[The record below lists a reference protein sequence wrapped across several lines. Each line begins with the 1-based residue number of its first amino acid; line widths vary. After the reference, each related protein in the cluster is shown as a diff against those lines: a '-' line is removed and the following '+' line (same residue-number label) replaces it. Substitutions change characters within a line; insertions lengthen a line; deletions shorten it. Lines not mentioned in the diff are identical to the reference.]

1 MPSFRIGLRDVAS
14 FARGC
19 AFLSCGGGGELALA
33 ELLARDR
40 LSEAGPVPVVDLDAL
55 EDDSLVMS
63 CGMMGT
69 PLVFEER
76 LLTGDEP
83 FELLQAVER
92 EHGKRVAAV
101 MPFLLA
107 GANGLISLG
116 WAAALGLPL
125 ADADGMER
133 PKPRLITA
141 MGVAGVA
148 ATPACLVDGAGGL
161 VTIRVDDRGRFVE
174 AAVAATAGLGGVSA
188 IAFDVMDA
196 ATARRATVRSTVS
209 RALSIGRAGG
219 AGRPTVS
226 AMTESAG
233 GRVLGHGRVIDVEPR
248 TAGERA
254 YGTMLIDTDTGLLRI
269 VFREEYLLAI
279 QRGRSSAAT
288 PEIITVLD
296 AEIGWP
302 ISVDEVRRGQLVTV
316 VATPCDAVWH
326 TAAGLAVAGPEAL
339 GLPLAA
345 LAA

>member
-1 MPSFRIGLRDVAS
+1 MSSFRIGLRDVAS
-14 FARGC
+14 LARGC

-33 ELLARDR
+33 ELLARGR
-40 LSEAGPVPVVDLDAL
+40 LGESGPVPVVDLEKL

-83 FELLQAVER
+83 FELLRAVER
-92 EHGKRVAAV
+92 EHGKSVAAV

-116 WAAALGLPL
+116 WASALGLPL
-125 ADADGMER
+125 VDADGMER

-141 MGVAGVA
+141 MGVAGVP

-161 VTIRVDDRGRFVE
+161 VTIRVGDRSRFVE
-174 AAVAATAGLGGVSA
+174 AAIAATSGLGGVAS

-196 ATARRATVRSTVS
+196 ATARRSTVRSTVS

-219 AGRPTVS
+219 AGRPIVA
-226 AMTESAG
+226 AMTASAG
-233 GRVLGHGRVIDVEPR
+233 GRELGHGRVVDVESR
-248 TAGERA
+248 TAGARA
-254 YGTMLIDTDTGLLRI
+254 YGTMLIDSDTGLLRVI
-269 VFREEYLLAI
+269 FREEYLLAI
-279 QRGRSSAAT
+279 QGGRSSAAT

-296 AEIGWP
+296 AETGWP
-302 ISVDEVRRGQLVTV
+302 ISVDDVRRGQLVTV
-316 VATPCDAVWH
+316 VATPCDPVWH

-339 GLPLAA
+339 GLPMGVPAA
-345 LAA
+345 